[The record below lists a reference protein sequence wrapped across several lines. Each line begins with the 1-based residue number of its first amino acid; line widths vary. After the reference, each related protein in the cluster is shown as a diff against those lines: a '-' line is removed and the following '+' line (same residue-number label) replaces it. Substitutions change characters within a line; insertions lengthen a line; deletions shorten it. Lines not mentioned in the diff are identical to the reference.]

1 MMSRLRYLS
10 CAALLLGA
18 CARSKP
24 SPEGA
29 PKPSPSADTRDT
41 RKTVRLSAKVIA
53 DAKIK
58 TALVATEVLV
68 GALDLP
74 GEVASDPDKTARVAS
89 PVAGLV
95 EQVSFKEGTPVK
107 KGDVLALVRVPELGK
122 IRSAYASTLAKAK
135 AARANADRLKAL
147 RGQGLSSEQDAM
159 NAEAEAQ
166 SLEAEARALGEQTA
180 AMGMS
185 AGGAGALLTLRAPLA
200 GIAVTRDA
208 VAGQPISAEQS
219 IGTIADL
226 SDLWFLA
233 RVYERDLDQLRLGAK
248 AKVRLDAFPNDE
260 FEGAVGYV
268 GKQVDPLTR
277 TLMARIQIANRGERL
292 RLGLYGSA
300 HVLAA
305 DEATKAPSIVVPRSA
320 VLDMGG
326 KAVAFVKKPD
336 GIFEVHEVVVGETS
350 LDKVEIKGGLD
361 AGQEV
366 VVDGGFTV
374 KSAFLKS
381 TFAGE
386 E

>member
-18 CARSKP
+18 CGRSKP
-24 SPEGA
+24 SPEA
-29 PKPSPSADTRDT
+29 AAKPATSGDTRDT

-58 TALVATEVLV
+58 TALVSMEVLV

-95 EQVSFKEGTPVK
+95 EQVAFKEGTPVK

-147 RGQGLSSEQDAM
+147 RAEGLSSEQDAM

-166 SLEAEARALGEQTA
+166 SLEAEARALSEQTA
-180 AMGMS
+180 SMGMA

-226 SDLWFLA
+226 SELWFLA

-277 TLMARIQIANRGERL
+277 TLMARIQIVNRGERL

-300 HVLAA
+300 HVLAD
-305 DEATKAPSIVVPRSA
+305 DEAKKAPSAVVPRSA

-336 GIFEVHEVVVGETS
+336 GIFEVDEVVVGETS
-350 LDKVEIKGGLD
+350 LDKVEIKGGLA

-374 KSAFLKS
+374 KSAFLKA